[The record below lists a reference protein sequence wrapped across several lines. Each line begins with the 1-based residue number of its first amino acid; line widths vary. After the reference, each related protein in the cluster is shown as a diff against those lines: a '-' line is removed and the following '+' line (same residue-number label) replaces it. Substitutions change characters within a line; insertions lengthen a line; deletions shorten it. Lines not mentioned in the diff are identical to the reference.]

1 MAIVVTAEMVKVLRE
16 ATGVS
21 IMQCRKALEETNGDI
36 EKAKILLQKKSAE
49 AASKKTD
56 RTFGAGA
63 VASYIHSNG
72 TVGAMVELV
81 SETDFV
87 SRNEEFKALARD
99 IAMHITASNPKFLK
113 KEDVTKED
121 MDKVSEVLKDE
132 VKGKPVELVEK
143 IMTGKLAAYFGE
155 RTLLEQPFIK
165 NPDVTVNQLI
175 ETAVQKFGEKIEV
188 ARFVR
193 FGVLER

>member
-36 EKAKILLQKKSAE
+36 EKAKIILQKKSAE

-56 RTFGAGA
+56 RTFGAGV

-72 TVGAMVELV
+72 TVGAMIELV

-99 IAMHITASNPKFLK
+99 IAMHITASNPRFLR
-113 KEDVTKED
+113 KEDITAED
-121 MDKVSEVLKDE
+121 TEKIQDVLKDE
-132 VKGKPVELVEK
+132 VKGKPAELVEK

-155 RTLLEQPFIK
+155 RTLLDQPFIK
-165 NPDVTVNQLI
+165 NPEVTVNQLI